1 MGLTNWNDIGCI
13 KYICLGEVQ
22 NQTITYGT
30 LVESMRKRTNQPAY
44 GYGDS
49 MNNNQRNTNT
59 NNNKANVYNTN
70 VYDNTY
76 VYAIRVYAMR

>member
-13 KYICLGEVQ
+13 KYICLGEEQ

-30 LVESMRKRTNQPAY
+30 LVESMRKRTSQPAY

-49 MNNNQRNTNT
+49 MNNNQRNTNS
-59 NNNKANVYNTN
+59 NINKADTNVYTN
-70 VYDNTY
+70 VYDNS
-76 VYAIRVYAMR
+76 IRIYAMR